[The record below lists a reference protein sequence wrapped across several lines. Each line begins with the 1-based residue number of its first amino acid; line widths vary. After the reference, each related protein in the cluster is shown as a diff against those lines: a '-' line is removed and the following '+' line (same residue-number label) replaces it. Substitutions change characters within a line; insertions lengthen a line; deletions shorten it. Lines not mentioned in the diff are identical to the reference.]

1 LIRDQKILV
10 KFDSKFLEIK
20 KALNNLSDAIFAVS
34 ETILD
39 GYACVPYMHDHK
51 SIEIKESWQ
60 ESKNVESM
68 YFVTA
73 TFSEDSKPYF
83 PSYANHY
90 LLAKFNDDSKITKD
104 IEKHQQS
111 KTSFV
116 FNTNSELFE
125 RDVDGTMNFVSVYYM
140 EYSKSDDDIS
150 DLAMVVSKNDRVRKA
165 STGNILSYSSE
176 PSKFTFPYKD
186 HIVVLEVSSQKS
198 HQSVNKYCE
207 QTRRNVCRKG
217 ITMNN
222 LVGLSILEKLK

>member
-1 LIRDQKILV
+1 
-10 KFDSKFLEIK
+10 
-20 KALNNLSDAIFAVS
+20 
-34 ETILD
+34 
-39 GYACVPYMHDHK
+39 MHDHR
-51 SIEIKESWQ
+51 SIEIKDSWQ
-60 ESKNVESM
+60 ASKNIENM

-73 TFSEDSKPYF
+73 TFAADSKPYF

-90 LLAKFNDDSKITKD
+90 LLVKFTKENIAKE
-104 IEKHQQS
+104 IEKYQQI

-116 FNTNSELFE
+116 FNMSSEIFE
-125 RDVDGTMNFVSVYYM
+125 RDVEGIMNFVSVYYL
-140 EYSKSDDDIS
+140 EYTKSDEDLS

-165 STGNILSYSSE
+165 STGNMLTLSTE
-176 PSKFTFPYKD
+176 PPKFTFPYSNN
-186 HIVVLEVSSQKS
+186 IVVLEVSSQKS